1 VTDAPASYRP
11 DYAYPGLPDPL
22 PNPPVAAVPPG
33 ESAPPRQSRRRRR
46 RYAFLGARLVLAA
59 GAGFGLVS
67 SVITLGG
74 FGPARTSPSLAPAR
88 TLLTLSGSGGKKTEA
103 FVTGTDWTVR
113 YAFDCTQVGGPSTF
127 VLREDV
133 GPEPVRYR
141 LTNDLAVK
149 QAGEIPRHDDPGSR
163 YLEIATSCSWTITV
177 TG

>member
-22 PNPPVAAVPPG
+22 PNPHVAAVPPE
-33 ESAPPRQSRRRRR
+33 ESAPPRQSRRRKR
-46 RYAFLGARLVLAA
+46 RYAFLGAQLVLAA

-74 FGPARTSPSLAPAR
+74 LSPARPGPSLAPAR
-88 TLLTLSGSGGKKTEA
+88 TLLTLSGSGAKKTET
-103 FVTGTDWTVR
+103 FTTGTDWTVR
-113 YAFDCTQVGGPSTF
+113 YAFDCAQVGGPSTF

-133 GPEPVRYR
+133 GPKPVRYR
-141 LTNDLAVK
+141 LADALAVR
-149 QAGEIPRHDDPGSR
+149 QSGEIPRHDEPGTR
-163 YLEIATSCSWTITV
+163 YLGITTSCSWTITV